1 MFKKTLGL
9 ASLIATSFAAQAVTV
24 DLRHEYID
32 SGTNADRVAVS
43 HRFDNGVG
51 FSVEAKWK
59 SGGDKAD
66 QPFSDVVGNGHED
79 SLSWRWKATDHI
91 AVTPAMTL
99 ESTDSRTIYKP
110 NIHVQYSFDNGFY
123 VAARYRYEYTRYPS
137 SDNKNDD
144 KVNRGDA
151 WVGWVM
157 GDWRTELNY
166 VYAKSTEGEIRN
178 NNKSWSTE
186 YNAKLAYKWDKN
198 WAPYAEIG
206 NVGVKTTDERQT
218 RFRVGVAY
226 SF

>member
-9 ASLIATSFAAQAVTV
+9 ASLIGASFAAQAVTV

-79 SLSWRWKATDHI
+79 SLSWRWKATNNI
-91 AVTPAMTL
+91 AITPAMTL

-110 NIHVQYSFDNGFY
+110 NIHVQYSFENGFY
-123 VAARYRYEYTRYPS
+123 VAARYRYEYTRYP
-137 SDNKNDD
+137 
-144 KVNRGDA
+144 A
-151 WVGWVM
+151 
-157 GDWRTELNY
+157 LL
-166 VYAKSTEGEIRN
+166 
-178 NNKSWSTE
+178 NKS
-186 YNAKLAYKWDKN
+186 DF
-198 WAPYAEIG
+198 G
-206 NVGVKTTDERQT
+206 
-218 RFRVGVAY
+218 
-226 SF
+226 